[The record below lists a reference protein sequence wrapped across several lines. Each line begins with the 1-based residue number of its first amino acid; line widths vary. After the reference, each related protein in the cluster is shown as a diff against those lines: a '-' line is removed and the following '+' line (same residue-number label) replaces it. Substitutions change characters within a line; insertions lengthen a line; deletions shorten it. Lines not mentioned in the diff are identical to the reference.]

1 MSIFCFTECLPLP
14 YATQKRNSIYVY
26 LSVSKRKREKKKK
39 TAIRMQNIS
48 SVEAFAVNHK
58 NKDAR
63 KTKNKKAWV

>member
-1 MSIFCFTECLPLP
+1 
-14 YATQKRNSIYVY
+14 
-26 LSVSKRKREKKKK
+26 
-39 TAIRMQNIS
+39 MQNIS